1 MANQLDSRAESL
13 RRPLARQETA
23 ALRHF
28 HLGFRFTHK
37 IVARV
42 FGALLLTVAL
52 LTLLVWRLAQGPMD
66 VGFLAG
72 RLEAAINADGA
83 PTRVRIGG
91 MALAWEGFAKGLD
104 SPLDLALRDIAV
116 VDEGGRVLL
125 TAPRAAVTLSMGA
138 LLTGRVMPRTLTL
151 DGLRLTG
158 TRAADNSFGVDLGTL
173 TEDNGA
179 SDSALPAGPAL
190 AELMRP
196 VATDTLPGAHPL
208 SQLRRIRLTDIGV
221 RIVDRPLAVTW
232 TVEHTEVDMVR
243 RAGGGLGATAS
254 ATIRLG
260 ERAATATLSAGS
272 TPDGESIGLRFV
284 LMPVVPSEWASASPA
299 FAGLAAL
306 ALPVEAS
313 GAIMVSRDL
322 VPRSGTV
329 TLTAGTGAIHLG
341 TGTVPVKSATA
352 YLTATP
358 QALALQHA
366 QLVLPGADG
375 LPDSTLSVTG
385 TARIGPT
392 RLSATLGLSLDRVAI
407 ADLPRLWPAGVGG
420 GARPWLT
427 ENLTAGIA
435 HDGHFDLTLDANS
448 DFSAP
453 ELTGISGTLEVDDGT
468 VHWLRPAPPAE
479 QVKARVRFTDVDTVD
494 IDLLAGRQRV
504 GAATPIQLTGGH
516 LHIVGMAVKDQD
528 ATIEI
533 RGNGPFADIIALLKE
548 PRLRL
553 LATHP
558 IDLREPGGDAVI
570 ALKIKL
576 PLENK
581 VTLDEIDIEA
591 TAQLRQGHLTAV
603 AAGRDLDKASL
614 DIVATKDQLTLKG
627 TGAIGGI
634 PAQIDGLMDFQAE
647 KPTAVSQRIA
657 VSAKTGT
664 RQLAAAGLD
673 ASDLLTGDA
682 LPMSAVWTRQVN
694 GAGALAIEADLTG
707 ATLTVAPLA
716 WRKPVGTTAKATAR
730 LVLAQDRM
738 TGIEAI
744 ALDGPDL
751 SLRAAARA
759 VDGRIAAIRLDR
771 LTLGHTEIAGTVEL
785 PAAGPMVLALNG
797 PTLDFGAKLAEKT
810 PPRDRTKPEPPP
822 GPAWTMTGSFGRILL
837 ANDSVAIKVTV
848 DAAHDGRVFQSLHI
862 AGAMQPAAPFGVTIV
877 RERGIRQ
884 LTATS
889 SDAGAFLR
897 GADMVRTIQGGTLT
911 VRGSY
916 DDRDAVHAL
925 TGSVE
930 IADFRVRGAPA
941 LGKLLQAMTLYGL
954 VDVVR
959 GPGLGFGSLTAPF
972 VLSDDTL
979 ELKDMRA
986 FSPSLGMTAK
996 GTLNLRAET
1005 ANLEGTIVPAYF
1017 FNSLLGKIPV
1027 LGGLFRGEEGGGL
1040 FAAGYT
1046 IRGPLADPAVFVNPL
1061 TMLTPG
1067 FLRGLF
1073 GLF

>member
-1 MANQLDSRAESL
+1 M
-13 RRPLARQETA
+13 
-23 ALRHF
+23 
-28 HLGFRFTHK
+28 
-37 IVARV
+37 
-42 FGALLLTVAL
+42 LLLTVAL
-52 LTLLVWRLAQGPMD
+52 LTLVVWRLAQGPMD

-72 RLEAAINADGA
+72 RLEAAINTDGA

-116 VDEGGRVLL
+116 VDDSGRVLL
-125 TAPRAAVTLSMGA
+125 TVPRASVTLSMGG
-138 LLTGRVMPRTLTL
+138 LLIGRFMPRTLAL

-158 TRAADNSFGVDLGTL
+158 TRAADNSFAIDLGTL
-173 TEDNGA
+173 TEDTGA
-179 SDSALPAGPAL
+179 PPSASPVGPAL

-196 VATDTLPGAHPL
+196 VAGDSRTGAHAL
-208 SQLRRIRLTDIGV
+208 SQFRHIRLTDIGL

-232 TVEHTEVDMVR
+232 AVEHAEVDLVR
-243 RAGGGLGATAS
+243 RSGGGLGATAA
-254 ATIRLG
+254 ATLRLG
-260 ERAATATLSAGS
+260 ERAVSATVAAGS
-272 TPDGESIGLRFV
+272 TPDGESIGLRFT
-284 LMPVVPSEWASASPA
+284 MSPVVPADWSSASPA
-299 FAGLAAL
+299 FGGLAAL
-306 ALPVEAS
+306 ALPIEAT
-313 GAIMVSRDL
+313 GAVMVSRDL

-329 TLTAGTGAIHLG
+329 TLTAGAGTIRLG
-341 TGTVPVKSATA
+341 TGTIPIASAMA
-352 YLTATP
+352 YIGGTPDTLT
-358 QALALQHA
+358 LNHA
-366 QLVLPGADG
+366 RLVLPGADG
-375 LPDSTLSVTG
+375 LPDSTLSATG
-385 TARIGPT
+385 AVRVGPT
-392 RLSATLGLSLDRVAI
+392 RLSATLGVSLDRVAI
-407 ADLPRLWPAGVGG
+407 AHLPRLWPAGVGG

-427 ENLTAGIA
+427 ENLTAGTA
-435 HDGHFDLTLDANS
+435 HDGHVDLTLDANR
-448 DFSAP
+448 DFTAP
-453 ELTGISGTLEVDDGT
+453 ELTGLVGTLEVDEGT

-479 QVKARVRFTDVDTVD
+479 QVKARVRFTDPDTVD
-494 IDLLAGRQRV
+494 IDLASGRQRV

-516 LHIVGMAVKDQD
+516 MHIVGMSVKDQD
-528 ATIEI
+528 ATIEV
-533 RGNGPFADIIALLKE
+533 RGNGPFADIVALLKE

-558 IDLREPGGDAVI
+558 IDLREPGGDAAI
-570 ALKIKL
+570 ALKVKL

-591 TAQLRQGHLTAV
+591 TAQLRQGHLTGV
-603 AAGRDLDKASL
+603 AAGRDLDQAML
-614 DIVATKDQLTLKG
+614 DIVANKDRLTLKG
-627 TGAIGGI
+627 TGQIASI

-673 ASDLLTGDA
+673 ASDVATGEA
-682 LPMSAVWTRQVN
+682 LPVSAVWTRQVN

-707 ATLTVAPLA
+707 ATLIAAPLA
-716 WRKPVGTTAKATAR
+716 WRKPVGTAARASAR
-730 LVLAQDRM
+730 LILAQDRM
-738 TGIEAI
+738 TGIDSI
-744 ALDGPDL
+744 AVDGPEL
-751 SLRAAARA
+751 SLRAGAKA

-771 LTLGHTEIAGTVEL
+771 LILGQTEIAGTIEL
-785 PAAGPMVLALNG
+785 PVGGPMALSLNG
-797 PTLDFGAKLAEKT
+797 PTLDLGAKMAEKT
-810 PPRDRTKPEPPP
+810 PPRDKTKPEPPP
-822 GPAWTMTGSFGRILL
+822 GPAWTMAGSFGRILL
-837 ANDSVAIKVTV
+837 ANDAVAIKATV

-897 GADMVRTIQGGTLT
+897 GADMVHTVQGGTLT
-911 VRGSY
+911 VRGTY
-916 DDRDAVHAL
+916 DDSNAAHAL
-925 TGSVE
+925 TGSLE

-959 GPGLGFGSLTAPF
+959 GPGLGFATLTAPF
-972 VLSDDTL
+972 TLADDVL
-979 ELKDMRA
+979 ELKEMRA

-996 GTLNLRAET
+996 GTLNLAAET

-1027 LGGLFRGEEGGGL
+1027 LGNLFRGEEGGGL
-1040 FAAGYT
+1040 FAARYT
-1046 IRGPLADPAVFVNPL
+1046 IRGPLADPTVFVNPL

-1073 GLF
+1073 GIF

>member
-1 MANQLDSRAESL
+1 MANQLDSRAKAP
-13 RRPLARQETA
+13 RRRRTRQETA

-37 IVARV
+37 IVARL
-42 FGALLLTVAL
+42 FGVLLLTVAL

-91 MALAWEGFAKGLD
+91 MALAWEGFDKGLD

-125 TAPRAAVTLSMGA
+125 TVPRASVTLSMGG
-138 LLTGRVMPRTLTL
+138 LLIGRFMPRTLAL
-151 DGLRLTG
+151 DGLRLSG
-158 TRAADNSFGVDLGTL
+158 TRAADNSFAVDLGTL
-173 TEDNGA
+173 TEDTGA
-179 SDSALPAGPAL
+179 PTSASPVGPAL

-196 VATDTLPGAHPL
+196 VSGDSLPGGHPL
-208 SQLRRIRLTDIGV
+208 SQLRRVRLTDIGLRV
-221 RIVDRPLAVTW
+221 VDRPLAVTW
-232 TVEHTEVDMVR
+232 TIEHAEIDLVR
-243 RAGGGLGATAS
+243 RAGGGLGATAA

-260 ERAATATLSAGS
+260 QQTATATVSAGS
-272 TPDGESIGLRFV
+272 TQDGASIGLRFT
-284 LMPVVPSEWASASPA
+284 LTPLVPADWASAAPA
-299 FAGLAAL
+299 FAGLAL
-306 ALPVEAS
+306 FALPIEAS
-313 GAIMVSRDL
+313 GAILVSRDL
-322 VPRSGTV
+322 VSQSGTV
-329 TLTAGTGAIHLG
+329 TLTAGTGTIQLG
-341 TGTVPVKSATA
+341 TGTMPVKSAMA

-358 QALALQHA
+358 EAMTLENA

-375 LPDSTLSVTG
+375 LPDTALSATG

-407 ADLPRLWPAGVGG
+407 AHLPRLWPVGVGG

-427 ENLTAGIA
+427 ENLTAGTA

-448 DFSAP
+448 DFSGL
-453 ELTGISGTLEVDDGT
+453 ELTGISGALDVDDGT

-479 QVKARVRFTDVDTVD
+479 QVKAHVRFTDVDTVD
-494 IDLLAGRQRV
+494 IDLVSGRQRV
-504 GAATPIQLTGGH
+504 GASTPIQLTDGH
-516 LHIVGMAVKDQD
+516 MHIVGMAVKDQD
-528 ATIEI
+528 ATIEV
-533 RGNGPFADIIALLKE
+533 RGNGPLGDIVALLKE

-558 IDLREPGGDAVI
+558 IDLREPGGDAAI

-581 VTLDEIDIEA
+581 VTLDQVDIEA

-603 AAGRDLDKASL
+603 AAGRDLDQATL
-614 DIVATKDQLTLKG
+614 DIVANKDRLTLKG

-634 PAQIDGLMDFQAE
+634 AAQIDGLMDFQAG
-647 KPTAVSQRIA
+647 KPTSISQRIA
-657 VSAKTGT
+657 VSAKAGT

-682 LPMSAVWTRQVN
+682 LPLSAVWTRQVN
-694 GAGALAIEADLTG
+694 GAGALAIEADLTE

-716 WRKPVGTTAKATAR
+716 WRKPVGTPAKASAR

-744 ALDGPDL
+744 AVDGLDL

-771 LTLGHTEIAGTVEL
+771 LTLGHTEIAGSVEL
-785 PAAGPMVLALNG
+785 PAGGPMVLALTG

-810 PPRDRTKPEPPP
+810 PPRDKTKAEPPP
-822 GPAWTMTGSFGRILL
+822 GPAWTLNGSFGRILL
-837 ANDSVAIKVTV
+837 ANDAVAIKVTV
-848 DAAHDGRVFQSLHI
+848 DATHDGRVFQSLHV

-897 GADMVRTIQGGTLT
+897 GADMVHTIQGGTLT
-911 VRGSY
+911 VRGTY
-916 DDRDAVHAL
+916 DDSNAAHAL
-925 TGSVE
+925 TGSLE
-930 IADFRVRGAPA
+930 IAVFRVRGAPA

-959 GPGLGFGSLTAPF
+959 GPGLGFATLTAPF
-972 VLSDDTL
+972 ALADDVL

-996 GTLNLRAET
+996 GTLNLAAET

-1027 LGGLFRGEEGGGL
+1027 LGNLFRGEEGGGL
-1040 FAAGYT
+1040 FAARYT
-1046 IRGPLADPAVFVNPL
+1046 IRGPLADPTVFVNPL

-1067 FLRGLF
+1067 FLRGLYGIF
-1073 GLF
+1073 